1 MKFGENKKIV
11 KIQTTYDVDW
21 KTLLL
26 RRLNRECAWGDMEP
40 TWASKSE
47 LLGFSEQFTSHT
59 GKRTPLN
66 GRNNGFYKHS

>member
-1 MKFGENKKIV
+1 MRVILDGKNKKIG
-11 KIQTTYDVDW
+11 KSQTTNDVDW

-26 RRLNRECAWGDMEP
+26 RRLTRECAWGDMEP

-59 GKRTPLN
+59 GK
-66 GRNNGFYKHS
+66 H